1 VEKPRGVRATATF
14 LIGLL
19 MSAGML
25 PAGAAEVSPET
36 HQAMETTAQAAQRY
50 LSKEIKTPDGMV
62 EFNYIFAGGGTPL
75 SNGVF
80 FPGTATCADGQCETV
95 GDPIEIKK
103 GTNITFV
110 NLDESL
116 VSNSHRIVC
125 MDHYRSGRPKCFS
138 KDLTSPGDTD
148 EMLTFK
154 LKPGTYF
161 YQCSV
166 HFPMFGAF
174 RVVK

>member
-1 VEKPRGVRATATF
+1 
-14 LIGLL
+14 

-25 PAGAAEVSPET
+25 PAGAAEVPPEVY
-36 HQAMETTAQAAQRY
+36 QAIQATSEAAQSY

-62 EFNYIFAGGGTPL
+62 EFNYIFAGGGTPV

-80 FPGTATCADGQCETV
+80 FPGTTTCANGKCEPV
-95 GDPIEIKK
+95 GDAIEIKK

-116 VSNSHRIVC
+116 VANSHRIVC
-125 MDHYRSGRPKCFS
+125 MDAYRSGRPKCAS
-138 KDLTSPGDTD
+138 ENLDSTGDTD

-174 RVVK
+174 RVIK

>member
-1 VEKPRGVRATATF
+1 
-14 LIGLL
+14 

-25 PAGAAEVSPET
+25 PAGAAEVSPEI
-36 HQAMETTAQAAQRY
+36 HQAMETTAEAAKSY

-62 EFNYIFAGGGTPL
+62 EFNYIFAGGGTL
-75 SNGVF
+75 LTNAVF
-80 FPGTATCADGQCETV
+80 FPGTATCTDGQCETV

-110 NLDESL
+110 NLDESA
-116 VSNSHRIVC
+116 VANSHRIVC

-138 KDLTSPGDTD
+138 EDLDSPGDTD